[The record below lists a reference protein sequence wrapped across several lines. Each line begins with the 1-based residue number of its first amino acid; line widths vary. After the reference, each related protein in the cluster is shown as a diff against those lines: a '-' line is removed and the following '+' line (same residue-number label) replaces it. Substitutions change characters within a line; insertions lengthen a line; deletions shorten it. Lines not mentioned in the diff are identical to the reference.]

1 MLAEWCYFRRFNNSI
16 EKIQAFKMGSKK
28 RIPLIRHLI
37 NTLIFVIIV
46 TVGYVCFTIVYDL
59 RVRFINRS
67 EINDLAG
74 LNEEY
79 GARFDHFVKDIENET
94 GWKVKIISGL
104 RSRDEQIQLKRD
116 NPRNAPVNK
125 SRHVLGRAIDINLYK
140 RVGLST
146 LWLKKSNSKSSWSK
160 SGAPGIALR
169 YHLLW
174 GGTYRNYHDPVHFEI
189 N

>member
-1 MLAEWCYFRRFNNSI
+1 MVLFSQIKTFNQ
-16 EKIQAFKMGSKK
+16 EIQEAIMGSKK
-28 RIPLIRHLI
+28 RTPLIRHLL
-37 NTLIFVIIV
+37 NTFILLIIV
-46 TVGYVCFTIVYDL
+46 TVGYVCYTIVYDL
-59 RVRFINRS
+59 RIRFINRC
-67 EINDLAG
+67 ELNDLAG
-74 LNEEY
+74 MNEDY
-79 GARFDHFVKDIENET
+79 AARFENFVDDVEKES

-116 NPRNAPVNK
+116 NPQNAAVNK

-140 RVGLST
+140 RVGINT
-146 LWLKKSNSKSSWSK
+146 LVLKKFSSKASWLKT
-160 SGAPGIALR
+160 GVPEIALR